1 MSLEGLSPN
10 QARKQRIQRR
20 NAITALFFELDTRR
34 GAVEST
40 LESKASFSAMSDEEL
55 FALGAFGQEHW
66 ILAGLREAVNSRS
79 RWTGGTVATFNGPV
93 VLDLKRNLPEKMDE
107 IERAK
112 QAGIM
117 RVLDTISDPN
127 VGLSIPLYGLA
138 QRRAQELGLQVQT
151 VEGLD
156 SDRYDQLEV
165 PTKLPGVMI
174 AYSYAHLPTGDT
186 PLPTS
191 RPEAIILRVKPIKA
205 TRRERKPL

>member
-1 MSLEGLSPN
+1 MSG
-10 QARKQRIQRR
+10 
-20 NAITALFFELDTRR
+20 
-34 GAVEST
+34 
-40 LESKASFSAMSDEEL
+40 EEL

-66 ILAGLREAVNSRS
+66 ILVGLREAVNSRS

-93 VLDLKRNLPEKMDE
+93 VLDLKRNFPEKMDK

-117 RVLDTISDPN
+117 RVLDTISDPT
-127 VGLSIPLYGLA
+127 VGLSIPLYGQA
-138 QRRAQELGLQVQT
+138 QRRAQELGLPVQT
-151 VEGLD
+151 VDGLD

-165 PTKLPGVMI
+165 PTKLPGVRI

-205 TRRERKPL
+205 TRRERNLDSDLAKRIFYLATRIPVYHFPQIQNPDYLEKSLLRINHL